1 MRESV
6 GQEIECASDR
16 EEINNWFKNK
26 KTSMRVIQDK
36 IDYHEYD
43 QSAVKRQNELY
54 TYSIPIDPDQYSDVG
69 YRFRSNRFLY
79 WDNFAPR
86 YGGYSVL
93 PFFDFKFF
101 NLDSYKV
108 NLDIN
113 LIAEIYFR
121 LEIDEIIHYR
131 DVGTFFDWLEAIGG
145 IPEILKLLFNL
156 VIGTYLTFHSTMMN
170 LKTLYKV
177 ESEQAVFKKDE
188 KYSSGETSNEQ
199 LISLSFIER
208 FWLYFFTE
216 SNVRPLCLCRSKKMQ
231 KYVEVYDKGV
241 SKMEEEYD
249 MLNFA
254 QSKRDILLMKE
265 WISDTNKHLFSI
277 NAPDPF
283 EGEANDS
290 DPQIS
295 RIFIDDDPIEK
306 QVNTW
311 QCESNRAKG
320 DV

>member
-1 MRESV
+1 M
-6 GQEIECASDR
+6 C
-16 EEINNWFKNK
+16 
-26 KTSMRVIQDK
+26 
-36 IDYHEYD
+36 
-43 QSAVKRQNELY
+43 
-54 TYSIPIDPDQYSDVG
+54 
-69 YRFRSNRFLY
+69 
-79 WDNFAPR
+79 
-86 YGGYSVL
+86 
-93 PFFDFKFF
+93 
-101 NLDSYKV
+101 
-108 NLDIN
+108 
-113 LIAEIYFR
+113 
-121 LEIDEIIHYR
+121 
-131 DVGTFFDWLEAIGG
+131 VGTFLA
-145 IPEILKLLFNL
+145 
-156 VIGTYLTFHSTMMN
+156 FHSTMMN
-170 LKTLYKV
+170 IKTLYKV
-177 ESEQAVFKKDE
+177 QSKVPVFKKDGA
-188 KYSSGETSNEQ
+188 YSDGRQSNEQ
-199 LISLSFIER
+199 LVKLNFLER
-208 FWLYFFTE
+208 YWLYLFAASIF
-216 SNVRPLCLCRSKKMQ
+216 RPFCLCKTRKMQ